1 MDACQKVD
9 SIWNKCL
16 KYQAETYL
24 LISHTRKFQIPCCF
38 FLSKIVYV
46 IFDIQSPK
54 NKQICFL
61 SRISLIYVLITSKD
75 FVYSLT
81 LETIQIHFLIS
92 IHEIR
97 LNHHMFILVLLHTRI
112 ATYVLYPRNKWKQI
126 STYLPVIYGI
136 MYSAISF

>member
-1 MDACQKVD
+1 MKQMFEIPSRDIPAY
-9 SIWNKCL
+9 I
-16 KYQAETYL
+16 TYKEISNPL
-24 LISHTRKFQIPCCF
+24 L
-38 FLSKIVYV
+38 FLSKQNSLCHLWHSIPKEQADMFLVSNKSDLCIDYV
-46 IFDIQSPK
+46 KRFCLFPNPWD
-54 NKQICFL
+54 
-61 SRISLIYVLITSKD
+61 YTD
-75 FVYSLT
+75 
-81 LETIQIHFLIS
+81 FLIF